1 MNPITELHQTIDAYT
16 AKLAEASAKAGRPIT
31 CAGKGCCHCC
41 YEPVYCSDAE
51 VKHILEGMS
60 DIQKWAL
67 SADIHTAIDAA
78 RESGLF
84 DKYMPP
90 VMDWL
95 SLKLPCPFLNR
106 KEGTCS
112 VYDRR
117 PLSCRAHIAVGP
129 PDWCRDRRME
139 QTYPGADEVSIAI
152 AEAIVHFHSKLG
164 NVITHDNLLSLL
176 EGELLGEY
184 HPTAS
189 SQQIVFEKD

>member
-51 VKHILEGMS
+51 VKHIV
-60 DIQKWAL
+60 
-67 SADIHTAIDAA
+67 
-78 RESGLF
+78 ESLTDDHRSTVIENLKISLVGIRASGIL
-84 DKYMPP
+84 DKDMPP
-90 VMDWL
+90 VMEWL
-95 SLKLPCPFLNR
+95 SMKMPCPFL
-106 KEGTCS
+106 EGGQCS

-117 PLSCRAHIAVGP
+117 PIGCRSHMAVGP
-129 PDWCRDRRME
+129 PDWCRDRRLE
-139 QTYPGADEVSIAI
+139 QKYPMCDEVSKACG
-152 AEAIVHFHSKLG
+152 EAIVEAHSQIG
-164 NVITHDNLLSLL
+164 DSCTHDNMLALL

-189 SQQIVFEKD
+189 AQKIVFKH